1 MPAVQRSKGTI
12 RFTFKESMANL
23 KKEPKKESL
32 IMLHFNYGRGQRF
45 KYSTGYYSCFS
56 DWDLKK
62 QRMRNKAHLLNGGH
76 VNDYLNMLETELY
89 KEISALDAKGLSVT
103 NVHLKQKLDQITGKS
118 QPKDIDEPIGLY
130 QYMDKF
136 LEHKKGKIAD
146 VTLRSYKQTKKL
158 LEKFN
163 PNLDFDGIDLK
174 FYDDFVLFLEE
185 DDKSLNTIGKH
196 IKNLKVFLRSATQ
209 DGINK
214 NMVFTRSDFKAPKE
228 QTTAIY
234 LDDDELTKLANHDL
248 SAFPNLD
255 KARDIFIIG
264 CYTGQRVSD
273 YNGLT
278 KRNMVVRDGIPFFQI
293 KQKKTKKEVLC
304 PITTEIQ
311 QILNKPKNNGE
322 PPRKMNEQ
330 DINEYIK
337 KAGKKAGIKEMITHT
352 HTQGG
357 KEIIESTPKYDLIG
371 THTARRSFCTNMY
384 KRGMPTYDIMQF
396 SGHSTE
402 REFYKYIRIEK
413 EQKAVN
419 IAKSGFFNIKELK

>member
-1 MPAVQRSKGTI
+1 MRAVQRSKGTI

-89 KEISALDAKGLSVT
+89 KEISALDAKGLSIT
-103 NVHLKQKLDQITGKS
+103 NVHLRQKLDQITGKS
-118 QPKDIDEPIGLY
+118 QTKDIDEPIRLF

-136 LEHKKGKIAD
+136 LDHKKGKIAD

-158 LEKFN
+158 LERFN
-163 PNLDFDGIDLK
+163 SNLDFDSIDLK

-234 LDDDELTKLANHDL
+234 LDDEELTKLANHDL

-278 KRNMVVRDGIPFFQI
+278 KKNMVVRNGIPFFQI

-330 DINEYIK
+330 DINECIK
-337 KAGKKAGIKEMITHT
+337 KAGKKAGITEMITHT
-352 HTQGG
+352 RTKGG

-413 EQKAVN
+413 EQRAVN
-419 IAKSGFFNIKELK
+419 IAKSGYFNIT

>member
-1 MPAVQRSKGTI
+1 MPGVQRSKGTI
-12 RFTFKESMANL
+12 RFTFKESLTKL

-32 IMLHFNYGRGQRF
+32 IMLHFTYGRKQRF
-45 KYSTGYYSCFS
+45 KYSTGYHSCFS
-56 DWDLKK
+56 DWDIKK
-62 QRMRNKAHLLNGGH
+62 QRIRNKAHIMNGGH

-89 KEISALDAKGLSVT
+89 KEISALDASGTPVT
-103 NVHLKQKLDQITGKS
+103 NERLKQKLDYITGKI
-118 QPKDIDEPIGLY
+118 KTEDREKEIGLY

-136 LEHKKGKIAD
+136 CEQKKGKIGD

-158 LEKFN
+158 LERFN

-174 FYDDFVLFLEE
+174 FYDDFVLFLEK
-185 DDKSLNTIGKH
+185 DNKSLNTIGKH

-234 LDDDELTKLANHDL
+234 LDDEELTKLANLDL

-255 KARDIFIIG
+255 RARDIFLIG

-278 KRNMVVRDGIPFFQI
+278 KRNMVVREGIPFFQI
-293 KQKKTKKEVLC
+293 KQKKTKKVVLC
-304 PITTEIQ
+304 PITAEIK
-311 QILNKPKNNGE
+311 QILNKPTNNGE

-330 DINEYIK
+330 DINKYIK
-337 KAGKKAGIKEMITHT
+337 KAGKKAGIIETITHT
-352 HTQGG
+352 RTQGG
-357 KEIIESTPKYDLIG
+357 KEIVESTPKYNLIG

-384 KRGMPTYDIMQF
+384 KKGMPTYDIMHF

-419 IAKSGFFNIKELK
+419 IAKRGYFNI